1 MNDAGN
7 LAVSPQDPFKTPNM
21 DPDEGYTEKESDPDV
36 SPADSLMSVHI
47 RRVPVASKSKA
58 PAPRRHAVP
67 RESEA
72 GTNSTQRSAGGTAQ
86 KSTPDLQPSGPRR
99 PEEIVAY
106 WARLRNGRNFPS
118 TSDLDPQ
125 RLAADWPNSMLIRC
139 RSGSK
144 VLQPEE
150 TFPGPGAN
158 ALGPNHPAKI
168 DLSPLMLQWVLS
180 LAGEA
185 ANEKRPV
192 EDIEAF
198 PTQERSVRYRAF
210 ALPLSEDQGEIN
222 HVLCHVC
229 RAD

>member
-1 MNDAGN
+1 MIDAGN
-7 LAVSPQDPFKTPNM
+7 LAVSPQDPLKTPNI
-21 DPDEGYTEKESDPDV
+21 DSDADYTETESDSGV

-47 RRVPVASKSKA
+47 RRAPAPSKRKA
-58 PAPRRHAVP
+58 PAPRP
-67 RESEA
+67 RAASRERA
-72 GTNSTQRSAGGTAQ
+72 TGANSSQKPADGTAQ
-86 KSTPDLQPSGPRR
+86 NSTPELQPSGPRR

-118 TSDLDPQ
+118 TSDLDPH

-150 TFPGPGAN
+150 TFPGPGA
-158 ALGPNHPAKI
+158 AAPGPNHPAKI

-185 ANEKRPV
+185 AKEKRPV

-210 ALPLSEDQGEIN
+210 ALPLSEDQSDIN

-229 RAD
+229 QDD

>member
-7 LAVSPQDPFKTPNM
+7 LAVSPQDPFKTPNI
-21 DPDEGYTEKESDPDV
+21 DPDADYTEKESDPDA

-47 RRVPVASKSKA
+47 RRAPAVSKSKA
-58 PAPRRHAVP
+58 PAFRPRATP
-67 RESEA
+67 RKSEA
-72 GTNSTQRSAGGTAQ
+72 GANSIQRPAGGTAQ
-86 KSTPDLQPSGPRR
+86 SSTPGLKPSGPRR
-99 PEEIVAY
+99 PEEIVTY

-158 ALGPNHPAKI
+158 TPGPNHPAKI

-198 PTQERSVRYRAF
+198 PTQDRSVRYRAF
-210 ALPLSEDQGEIN
+210 ALPLSEDQNDIN